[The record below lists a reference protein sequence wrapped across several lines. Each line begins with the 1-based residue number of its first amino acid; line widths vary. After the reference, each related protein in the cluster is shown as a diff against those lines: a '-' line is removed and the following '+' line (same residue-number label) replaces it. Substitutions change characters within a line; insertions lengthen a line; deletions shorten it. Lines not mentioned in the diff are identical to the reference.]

1 MAGPQPFAIYG
12 RFVGDF
18 VPHLVSALMSD
29 TMPELAEKV
38 AVHSVGRR
46 LPARPGGRYEVLLD
60 GRVIPDQVTLGE
72 LVAERRLPPLSWFDV
87 SWRD

>member
-1 MAGPQPFAIYG
+1 MAGPQLFPIYG

-18 VPHLVSALMSD
+18 VPHLVSALTSD
-29 TMPELAEKV
+29 TMPEIAEKV

-46 LPARPGGRYEVLLD
+46 LPARWAGRYEVLLD
-60 GRVIPDQVTLGE
+60 GKVIPDQVTLGE

-87 SWRD
+87 RWRE

>member
-1 MAGPQPFAIYG
+1 VGLFPIYG

-18 VPHLVSALMSD
+18 VPHLVGVLTSD
-29 TMPELAEKV
+29 TMPDLAEKV

-46 LPARPGGRYEVLLD
+46 PPARPGGQYDVLLD
-60 GRVIPDQVTLGE
+60 GKVIPDQVTLGE

-87 SWRD
+87 RWRD